1 MLLNINEIKIGSNRR
16 KSAPENVKALSESI
30 SEVGMMNPITVD
42 ANNNL
47 VAGLHRLEAAKLLAW
62 TEIECNVCEL
72 DELHAELAEID
83 ENVVRTG
90 LSDLELSELL
100 ARRKRIYETLHPE
113 TRHGGDRKSE
123 TIKSSICRD
132 DPVKSFAEDTAEKM
146 GVSPRTV
153 ERHVQI
159 AENLTP
165 EAKDVLRNADRKITK
180 QKIMILS
187 RMKPEE
193 QKEEAEKLVNGTIHP
208 SKEYDASSF
217 ASEVAVL
224 KSADKDFSCTP
235 ESFVMEVSCCLKKI
249 VEELRWVEIP
259 YYQSV
264 FSSLSQEQL
273 STIQNEVNTV
283 HAALDNLIQEIK
295 STQVEIPGEADL
307 EKASDIA
314 STDVA
319 KETS

>member
-1 MLLNINEIKIGSNRR
+1 MLININEIKIGTNRR
-16 KSAPENVKALSESI
+16 EALPEDVKALSESI
-30 SEVGMMNPITVD
+30 AEVGMMNPITVD
-42 ANNNL
+42 ADHNL
-47 VAGLHRLEAAKLLAW
+47 VAGLHRLEAAKLLGW
-62 TEIECNVCEL
+62 TEIECNAREL

-180 QKIMILS
+180 RKIILIF
-187 RMKPEE
+187 
-193 QKEEAEKLVNGTIHP
+193 N
-208 SKEYDASSF
+208 
-217 ASEVAVL
+217 
-224 KSADKDFSCTP
+224 
-235 ESFVMEVSCCLKKI
+235 
-249 VEELRWVEIP
+249 
-259 YYQSV
+259 
-264 FSSLSQEQL
+264 
-273 STIQNEVNTV
+273 
-283 HAALDNLIQEIK
+283 
-295 STQVEIPGEADL
+295 
-307 EKASDIA
+307 
-314 STDVA
+314 
-319 KETS
+319 